1 MSVSVDN
8 RDGDAVCWTPFTDYV
23 TFALYGSQLRY
34 PHHPPYYGDEGVDR
48 GMGGGAVA
56 VAVVKGG
63 CVWKMADWYIPQ
75 FSAIA
80 QLHVYLTAV
89 GTAIGVL

>member
-1 MSVSVDN
+1 MDLSCV
-8 RDGDAVCWTPFTDYV
+8 TPT
-23 TFALYGSQLRY
+23 T
-34 PHHPPYYGDEGVDR
+34 PPTMGTRELIG

-56 VAVVKGG
+56 VAVVKGV

-80 QLHVYLTAV
+80 QLHVYLTGV

>member
-34 PHHPPYYGDEGVDR
+34 PHHPPTMGTRELIG
-48 GMGGGAVA
+48 GMGGAVA
-56 VAVVKGG
+56 VAVVKGV